1 MVKFAATLLQVRSE
15 IRMVPTMETP
25 RLIDRFLPKTWR
37 DRGPLVAVVRLYGVI
52 APTGTPLRAALN
64 LAETAGAIEQ
74 AFKLRGVKAIALA
87 VNSPGGSPVQAA
99 LIHDRIRLLADEKEL
114 PVHVFCEDVAASGG
128 YWIACAGDDIY
139 ADASSIIGSIGVISA
154 GFGFEDL
161 IRKLGIERR
170 LHTSGERKSFL
181 DPFAP
186 ESEQDLKRLTALQK
200 EIHNDFKQHVRTRRG
215 DRLNGAE
222 RKLFSGEFW
231 TGRSARE
238 LGLIDGL
245 GDLKSVLRQKYGDKV
260 RLKLVGARRSW
271 LRRRLGLTESGA
283 TLAEG
288 AGRGLLA
295 AVEERAHWQRYG
307 L

>member
-1 MVKFAATLLQVRSE
+1 MDWQAWLER
-15 IRMVPTMETP
+15 IDP
-25 RLIDRFLPKTWR
+25 RRWR
-37 DRGPLVAVVRLYGVI
+37 ARHPVVAVVRLYGVI
-52 APTGTPLRAALN
+52 SPTGTPLRSALN
-64 LAETAGAIEQ
+64 LAEVAGAIEQ
-74 AFKLRGVKAIALA
+74 AFKLRGVTAVALA

-99 LIHDRIRLLADEKEL
+99 LIHDRIRLLADEKAL

-128 YWIACAGDDIY
+128 YWIACAGDEIF
-139 ADASSIIGSIGVISA
+139 ADASSIVGSIGVISA

-181 DPFAP
+181 DPFRP
-186 ESEQDLKRLTALQK
+186 ENEQDVKRLTALQK
-200 EIHNDFKQHVRTRRG
+200 EIHADFKRHVRERRG
-215 DRLNGAE
+215 ERLKSSD

-231 TGRSARE
+231 TGRSALE

-260 RLKLVGARRSW
+260 RLRLVGARRSW
-271 LRRRLGLTESGA
+271 LRRRLGFTDSAG
-283 TLAEG
+283 TLAGE
-288 AGRGLLA
+288 AGHGLIA